1 MPGLKI
7 YQVNKN
13 TVESQCLAWG
23 LKINGVYYW
32 NDLGA
37 FQLTDG
43 LTDCGMDAH
52 LSSTWPALSLSVLLI
67 PPPDSRLPPWSL
79 PLHSHHLGPEA
90 CLSRSPRTS
99 AW

>member
-23 LKINGVYYW
+23 LKINGIYYW

-43 LTDCGMDAH
+43 LTVVWMPICPQ
-52 LSSTWPALSLSVLLI
+52 LLPALSLCVANST
-67 PPPDSRLPPWSL
+67 PDSRLPPWSL